1 MFREHIATE
10 SKNVPKIRAFCL
22 GTAILGEL
30 HGRVAVGAIRACAV
44 STHHVGSHRPGYRGE
59 TRLAL
64 TDRAAGFLVCGFQKK
79 APKRLL
85 VGAKA
90 GKS

>member
-1 MFREHIATE
+1 MEGWLLVR
-10 SKNVPKIRAFCL
+10 SGL
-22 GTAILGEL
+22 LQG
-30 HGRVAVGAIRACAV
+30 AV

>member
-1 MFREHIATE
+1 MWAAT
-10 SKNVPKIRAFCL
+10 VR
-22 GTAILGEL
+22 
-30 HGRVAVGAIRACAV
+30 
-44 STHHVGSHRPGYRGE
+44 GYRGE

-90 GKS
+90 GKSECWCPKPAPYDYHKSAIATVARRFHLPF